1 MVSGRNRF
9 PGLKD
14 RENLGYG
21 EATLHD
27 TMRLGTVVPL
37 GVPHSTLCD
46 TQVGEYKYN
55 VLDKHNHGDHIYLY
69 SIYLAW
75 SVDFLGL
82 NELGH

>member
-21 EATLHD
+21 EATLHEI
-27 TMRLGTVVPL
+27 MRLGTVVPL

-46 TQVGEYKYN
+46 TQVVSTN
-55 VLDKHNHGDHIYLY
+55 TM
-69 SIYLAW
+69 
-75 SVDFLGL
+75 F
-82 NELGH
+82 